1 MILCDY
7 TALVAV
13 TDEMRKLRRCPE
25 CDYKGYV
32 ITARYRSGVIHRGPC
47 PECNRTLV
55 NPDQSKWWEAL
66 ENAEFEESLCKI
78 LLNIP
83 MEKITFCE
91 APSGRCGA
99 NLIHRPSG
107 DNRPWPVV
115 LKELIELHC
124 HKSDIAH
131 VVETAYLNGWK
142 LVDISFALATPE
154 TAPVFKS
161 FGIKTLVEA

>member
-1 MILCDY
+1 MDNKIILADY
-7 TALVAV
+7 TALVEV
-13 TDEMRKLRRCPE
+13 TDEMRKLRECPAN
-25 CDYKGYV
+25 CKHMGDGFY
-32 ITARYRSGVIHRGPC
+32 GVGPMGDAC
-47 PECNRTLV
+47 PKCLSTGL
-55 NPDQSKWWEAL
+55 NPDQSAWWEAL

-107 DNRPWPVV
+107 DNRPWPEV
-115 LKELIELHC
+115 LEELVYQYTRYADESE
-124 HKSDIAH
+124 K
-131 VVETAYLNGWK
+131 G
-142 LVDISFALATPE
+142 ISFALATPE